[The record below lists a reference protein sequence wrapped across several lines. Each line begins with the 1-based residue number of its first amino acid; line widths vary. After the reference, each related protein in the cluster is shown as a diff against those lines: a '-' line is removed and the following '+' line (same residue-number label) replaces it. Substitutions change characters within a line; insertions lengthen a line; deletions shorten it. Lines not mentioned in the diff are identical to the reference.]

1 MEILSRIAVK
11 ILIVDDE
18 KSIRHSTGL
27 AIEAEGHE
35 QATADSAS
43 TALKKLQED
52 QYDLVFLDL
61 RLGDEDGLAV
71 LEQMGRAFPTLP
83 VVLFTAY
90 ATVETAVQA
99 IQRGAFDYLEKPFT
113 PEQLRRIVGRVE
125 QTRRLE
131 RRITELENEV
141 ADKLPECDYESEDPG
156 IREAYQVLFR
166 AAGTA
171 ASILL
176 LGESGVGKTAL
187 AREIHRR
194 SPLQSRPFIT
204 VNCPSLHGEALQYE
218 LFGHVGGAVNGTSRE
233 SWGKVAAAH
242 GGTLFLD
249 EIGDLPMDIQP
260 KLLRLMQEKH
270 YERVGEARTRQAD
283 VRIVAAT
290 NRNLHEAVRAG
301 RFRED
306 LFYRLNVISVEV
318 PALRRRPQDIP
329 RLARQFLAFFARQLA
344 RPVSGFTP
352 EAMNCLQRY
361 AWPGNIRELRNVIE
375 RAVILAR
382 SSKVELDDLP
392 EALRRAE
399 PADVRPGAM
408 VTLDELERQHI
419 SKVLEQ
425 AESMESAARIL
436 GIDPATLYRKRK
448 RMKMA

>member
-1 MEILSRIAVK
+1 VLNLPPVK
-11 ILIVDDE
+11 ILIIDDE
-18 KSIRHSTGL
+18 KSIRHSTSL
-27 AIEAEGHE
+27 AVQAEGHE
-35 QATADSAS
+35 PAAADSAS
-43 TALKKLQED
+43 AALQKLQED
-52 QYDLVFLDL
+52 QYDLAFLDL

-71 LEQMGRAFPTLP
+71 LEKIGEAFPGLP

-99 IQRGAFDYLEKPFT
+99 MQRGAFDYLEKPFT
-113 PEQLRRIVGRVE
+113 PDQLRRIVGRVE

-131 RRITELENEV
+131 RRITELETEV
-141 ADKLPECDYESEDPG
+141 ADKSPESDFESDDPG
-156 IREAYQVLFR
+156 IREAYDVLFR

-176 LGESGVGKTAL
+176 LGESGTGKSVL
-187 AREIHRR
+187 AQEIHRR

-204 VNCPSLHGEALQYE
+204 VNCASLSGEQLESE
-218 LFGHVGGAVNGTSRE
+218 LFGHARGAINGAVKE
-233 SWGKVAAAH
+233 AWGKVAAAH

-249 EIGDLPMDIQP
+249 EIGELPLEIQP
-260 KLLRLMQEKH
+260 KLLRLLQEKH
-270 YERVGEARTRQAD
+270 YERVGENRTRQAD
-283 VRIVAAT
+283 VRIIAAT

-329 RLARQFLAFFARQLA
+329 RLARKFLSFFTRQLS
-344 RPVSGFTP
+344 RQPGGFTL

-361 AWPGNIRELRNVIE
+361 SWPGNIRELRNVIE
-375 RAVILAR
+375 RAAILSR
-382 SSKVELDDLP
+382 GPKVDLDDLP
-392 EALRRAE
+392 ESLRRAE
-399 PADVRPGAM
+399 PVDVRPGAM

-425 AESMESAARIL
+425 AESMESAARTL

-448 RMKMA
+448 RMKIA

>member
-1 MEILSRIAVK
+1 MK
-11 ILIVDDE
+11 ILIIDDE
-18 KSIRHSTGL
+18 KSIRHSTSL
-27 AIEAEGHE
+27 AVQAEGHE
-35 QATADSAS
+35 PAAADSAS
-43 TALKKLQED
+43 AALQKLQED
-52 QYDLVFLDL
+52 QYDLAFLDL

-71 LEQMGRAFPTLP
+71 LEKIGEAFPGLP

-99 IQRGAFDYLEKPFT
+99 MQRGAFDYLEKPFT
-113 PEQLRRIVGRVE
+113 PDQLRRIVGRVE

-131 RRITELENEV
+131 RRITELETEV
-141 ADKLPECDYESEDPG
+141 ADKSPESDFESDDPG
-156 IREAYQVLFR
+156 IREAYDVLFR

-176 LGESGVGKTAL
+176 LGESGTGKSVL
-187 AREIHRR
+187 AQEIHRR

-204 VNCPSLHGEALQYE
+204 VNCASLSGEQLESE
-218 LFGHVGGAVNGTSRE
+218 LFGHARGAINGAVKE
-233 SWGKVAAAH
+233 AWGKVAAAH

-249 EIGDLPMDIQP
+249 EIGELPLEIQP
-260 KLLRLMQEKH
+260 KLLRLLQEKH
-270 YERVGEARTRQAD
+270 YERVGENRTRQAD
-283 VRIVAAT
+283 VRIIAAT

-329 RLARQFLAFFARQLA
+329 RLARKFLSFFTRQLS
-344 RPVSGFTP
+344 RQPGGFTL

-361 AWPGNIRELRNVIE
+361 SWPGNIRELRNVIE
-375 RAVILAR
+375 RAAILSR
-382 SSKVELDDLP
+382 GPKVDLDDLP
-392 EALRRAE
+392 ESLRRAE
-399 PADVRPGAM
+399 PVDVRPGAM

-425 AESMESAARIL
+425 AESMESAARTL

-448 RMKMA
+448 RMKIA

>member
-1 MEILSRIAVK
+1 MLNLPPVK
-11 ILIVDDE
+11 ILIIDDE
-18 KSIRHSTGL
+18 KSIRHSTSL
-27 AIEAEGHE
+27 AVQAEGHE
-35 QATADSAS
+35 PAAADSAS
-43 TALKKLQED
+43 AALQKLQED
-52 QYDLVFLDL
+52 QYDLAFLDL

-71 LEQMGRAFPTLP
+71 LEKIGEAFPGLP

-99 IQRGAFDYLEKPFT
+99 MQRGAFDYLEKPFT
-113 PEQLRRIVGRVE
+113 PDQLRRIVGRVE

-131 RRITELENEV
+131 RRITELETEV
-141 ADKLPECDYESEDPG
+141 ADKSPESDFESDDPG
-156 IREAYQVLFR
+156 IREAYDVLFR

-176 LGESGVGKTAL
+176 LGESGTGKSVL
-187 AREIHRR
+187 AQEIHRR

-204 VNCPSLHGEALQYE
+204 VNCASLSGEQLESE
-218 LFGHVGGAVNGTSRE
+218 LFGHARGAINGAVKE
-233 SWGKVAAAH
+233 AWGKVAAAH

-249 EIGDLPMDIQP
+249 EIGELPLEIQP
-260 KLLRLMQEKH
+260 KLLRLLQEKH
-270 YERVGEARTRQAD
+270 YERVGENRTRQAD
-283 VRIVAAT
+283 VRIIAAT

-329 RLARQFLAFFARQLA
+329 RLARKFLSFFTRQLS
-344 RPVSGFTP
+344 RQPGGFTL

-361 AWPGNIRELRNVIE
+361 SWPGNIRELRNVIE
-375 RAVILAR
+375 RAAILSR
-382 SSKVELDDLP
+382 GPKVDLDDLP
-392 EALRRAE
+392 ESLRRAE
-399 PADVRPGAM
+399 PVDVRPGAM

-425 AESMESAARIL
+425 AESMESAARTL

-448 RMKMA
+448 RMKIA

>member
-1 MEILSRIAVK
+1 VK
-11 ILIVDDE
+11 ILIIDDE
-18 KSIRHSTGL
+18 KSIRHSTAL
-27 AIEAEGHE
+27 AVQAEGHE
-35 QATADSAS
+35 AATADSAAA
-43 TALKKLQED
+43 ALVKLQED
-52 QYDLVFLDL
+52 QYELVFLDL

-71 LEQMGRAFPTLP
+71 LEQIGRAFPALP

-113 PEQLRRIVGRVE
+113 PDQLRRIVGRVE

-131 RRITELENEV
+131 RRITELETEV
-141 ADKLPECDYESEDPG
+141 ADKSPECDFESEDPG

-176 LGESGVGKTAL
+176 LGENGTGKSAL
-187 AREIHRR
+187 AQEIHRR

-204 VNCPSLHGEALQYE
+204 VNCPSHSVENLESEMFGHACRVGNGTGGEA
-218 LFGHVGGAVNGTSRE
+218 
-233 SWGKVAAAH
+233 WGKVAAAH

-249 EIGDLPMDIQP
+249 EIGDLPLEIQP
-260 KLLRLMQEKH
+260 KLLRLLQEKH
-270 YERVGEARTRQAD
+270 YERVGETRTRQAD
-283 VRIVAAT
+283 VRIIAAT

-329 RLARQFLAFFARQLA
+329 RLARSFLTFFARQLA
-344 RPVSGFTP
+344 RPVGGFTL

-361 AWPGNIRELRNVIE
+361 AWPGNIRELRNVVE
-375 RAVILAR
+375 RAAILAR
-382 SSKVELDDLP
+382 GPKVDLEDLP

-399 PADVRPGAM
+399 PVEVRPGAM

-425 AESMESAARIL
+425 AESMESAARTL